1 MIKCKMI
8 LICKIMKKEWYKIS
22 VLLPSKVYERLIY
35 MCQLKDRSVSNLS
48 RKIIEEYLDMQEK
61 SD

>member
-1 MIKCKMI
+1 
-8 LICKIMKKEWYKIS
+8 MKKEWYKIS